1 MIERW
6 PPDPGGQS
14 IPSTSKRGVVM
25 RLVVW
30 LTFFAVA
37 GSPAGAQEVFRSIHS
52 ANLPTAEILPKG
64 SWLFEVS
71 HRSVTPFSD
80 GVDALWGLDG
90 PMVNR
95 LGLAYSVHDRVVL
108 GILRTNFLDNIELN
122 AKAGLWAGGSE
133 TLPIKVAVMGGVSW
147 NPDVTVTATVED
159 NEMQAY
165 AQLILNALI
174 AERLAIGVVPTL
186 LHNPRLADADADQ
199 KFAIGVNAQA
209 YLTPSMSVLVEWV
222 GGEGN
227 VETPNDPITFGVEFN
242 TGGHVFKLVST
253 NQSRMNP
260 SQLVAGAA
268 AEFEPEEWRFGFN
281 ITRLLPF

>member
-1 MIERW
+1 
-6 PPDPGGQS
+6 
-14 IPSTSKRGVVM
+14 M
-25 RLVVW
+25 RLVIPFV
-30 LTFFAVA
+30 LFAVA
-37 GSPAGAQEVFRSIHS
+37 GSPAGAQEIFRSVQS
-52 ANLPTAEILPKG
+52 ANLPTAEILPQG

-80 GVDALWGLDG
+80 GADALWGLDG

-95 LGLAYSVHDRVVL
+95 LGLAYSAHDRVVL
-108 GILRTNFLDNIELN
+108 GLLRTNFFDNIELN
-122 AKAGLWAGGSE
+122 AKAGLWSGGSE
-133 TLPIKVAVMGGVSW
+133 TLPIKVAAMGGVSW

-165 AQLILNALI
+165 GQLILNALI
-174 AERLAIGVVPTL
+174 GERFAIGAVPTL
-186 LHNPRLADADADQ
+186 LYNPRLADADSESA
-199 KFAIGVNAQA
+199 FYVGVNGQL

-227 VETPNDPITFGVEFN
+227 LETPNDPITFGIEFN

-260 SQLVAGAA
+260 AQLVAGAA
-268 AEFEPEEWRFGFN
+268 AEFEPDTWRFGFN